1 MSQHKFSV
9 VTTFNNK
16 GYQDYGQRMIE
27 TFLNTWPSDV
37 SLLVYAENCHVTQH
51 APNLMVIDLE
61 KASPDLCTFKQQW
74 QHVPMANGD
83 VSTDPVRSKRRDAGK
98 GFKWDAVRF
107 AHKVYAIFAAARY
120 CKSDWLIWMDAD
132 MVCHSEITTEY
143 LNRMISNDYDLCFLG
158 RTGKYTECGL
168 YAINIGSST
177 GRQFLKK
184 FQELYDQ
191 GDIFALDEWHD
202 SFVFDHVRSLVPV
215 RELNWSEGIVHGE
228 GHPLIN
234 TSWGGYL
241 DHLKGDRKQLGRSK
255 SKDLKVIRTEKYW
268 QSV

>member
-9 VTTFNNK
+9 VTTFNHK
-16 GYQDYGQRMIE
+16 GYLDYGQRMIE
-27 TFLNTWPSDV
+27 TFLNAWPADV
-37 SLLVYAENCHVTQH
+37 NMLVYAENCIVTQH
-51 APNLMVIDLE
+51 APNLTVIDLE
-61 KASPDLCTFKQQW
+61 KASPDLCAFKQKW

-107 AHKVYAIFAAARY
+107 AHKVYAIFAAAQC

-177 GRQFLKK
+177 GRRFLAK
-184 FQELYDQ
+184 FQALYDQ

-202 SFVFDHVRSLVPV
+202 SFVFDHVRSLISV
-215 RELNWSEGIVHGE
+215 RELDWSEGIVQGE

-234 TSWGGYL
+234 TSWGAYL
-241 DHLKGDRKQLGRSK
+241 DHLKGDRKQLGHSK
-255 SKDLKVIRTEKYW
+255 SKDLKVTRTEKYW